1 MKIDLNA
8 LRDKVEAAVP
18 TARATT
24 VPEINQVIVS
34 FTNRPNVELSLLT
47 PSQQVLLKSN
57 EISAEDL
64 AELLL
69 SIKRIANYQSC

>member
-8 LRDKVEAAVP
+8 LCDKVEAAVP
-18 TARATT
+18 TARATA

-47 PSQQVLLKSN
+47 PSQQGLLKSN